1 MVLTGLIL
9 TAVIGGALG
18 ALIVKFWNPIHNW
31 VKKIISIVQKKIQEK
46 VLGVFLFIRKS
57 KDGTYRQV
65 SRNISRR
72 NDKYIQTD
80 VVNTTEPIAAEDV
93 PKDILEKLKQKSEI
107 DVSEK
112 YQQVLTNQV

>member
-80 VVNTTEPIAAEDV
+80 
-93 PKDILEKLKQKSEI
+93 ILEKLKQKSEI